1 MSHAPRRAKLGA
13 VTQRALFRI
22 AADREDELLA
32 GLWRAGTIGVE
43 CRPAAGGELCVEAFF
58 ESAPPELEGFE
69 AVESGAVP
77 PRDWLAA
84 WRASA
89 QPIAVGRRFLLDP
102 RESDQAAP
110 DRGGRILLRVP
121 ARAAFGTGSHESTR
135 LVLEL
140 MEDMDLAGRR
150 VLDVGCGSGVLALAA
165 LALGARRAVG
175 FDVDLVAPLLAAQ
188 NSDLNGLWPLYF
200 AGAMAALAP
209 AARFDVALV
218 NVIPEEIRGHLA
230 ALRGCLSSGA
240 RAIFSGIL
248 GARGESA
255 LRVLRRHG
263 FRRVATRRAG
273 EWVAYLCEAS
283 A

>member
-1 MSHAPRRAKLGA
+1 MSHAARRAKLGA

-22 AADREDELLA
+22 AAEREDELLA

-43 CRPAAGGELCVEAFF
+43 CRPAAGGELWVEAFF
-58 ESAPPELEGFE
+58 DGLPLAIEGFTALE
-69 AVESGAVP
+69 AGDVP
-77 PRDWLAA
+77 PQDWLAA
-84 WRASA
+84 WRAGA
-89 QPIAVGRRFLLDP
+89 QPLAVGRRFLLDP
-102 RESDQAAP
+102 RETDQAAP
-110 DRGGRILLRVP
+110 DPGGRILLRVP

-140 MEDMDLAGRR
+140 LETVELNGRR
-150 VLDVGCGSGVLALAA
+150 VIDVGTGTGVLAFAA
-165 LALGARRAVG
+165 LALGARSAVG
-175 FDVDLVAPLLAAQ
+175 FDVDLISPLLAAQ
-188 NSDLNGLWPLYF
+188 NAALNAIPARFF
-200 AGAMAALAP
+200 AGGIEAIGDR
-209 AARFDVALV
+209 ARFDVALV
-218 NVIPEEIRGHLA
+218 NVIPEEIRDHLA
-230 ALRGCLSSGA
+230 ALRVRLAAGA